1 VELRDYWRLLIRYL
15 PTVIVS
21 VIVGVAAAAAVTF
34 TATPQY
40 EASAQIFISTPAAA
54 LDISALAVG
63 SSFSQQRVKSY
74 SQIINGPATLGPVI
88 KKLNLDTTP
97 TNLAKRI
104 TASAPL
110 DTVLITVKV
119 RDTSAHLAAK
129 IANAVTAQF
138 AKTVDTLEIASA
150 GGGSP
155 VKVSTVKSAVPPSYP
170 ASPKKALNLMLGLI
184 LGFGLGLGIAT
195 LRQLFDNTVKNEEQ
209 LQGLPLLTAIGFDDE
224 AVKKPLVTQ
233 IGRYSSRAEAF
244 RQLRTNLQFIRSE
257 NPPRVIAVS
266 SALPGEGK
274 TTTSIN
280 LAITLSQAGFKV
292 VLVEADLRRPKIA
305 TYFPEAKGSEGLSEL
320 LSGRVKFSSVEALKE
335 SLLTWGNEGLRV
347 IPSGAIPPNPAELLN
362 SVRMDKVLAALRESF
377 DYVIIDTAPLLPVTD
392 AAVVASKCDGVVLT
406 TRAGVTKNA
415 EFKGAVEAIT
425 AVGSTVFGVVLNMIP
440 HQRGSGEYGYRYGS
454 SKYYG
459 SRKYRPYS
467 GKYAPAGKYAPSS
480 TYAPHIE

>member
-1 VELRDYWRLLIRYL
+1 MILSTFAGL
-15 PTVIVS
+15 
-21 VIVGVAAAAAVTF
+21 VGAAAVTF

-40 EASAQIFISTPAAA
+40 VASAQIFISTPAAS

-74 SQIINGPATLGPVI
+74 SQIINGPSTLGPVI
-88 KKLNLDTTP
+88 EKLKLDTTP
-97 TNLAKRI
+97 GELGRRV

-110 DTVLITVKV
+110 DTVLITIKV
-119 RDTSAHLAAK
+119 TDPIPARAAA
-129 IANAVTAQF
+129 IANAVAAQF
-138 AKTVDTLEIASA
+138 AVTVDTLEIAQA

-155 VKVSTVKSAVPPSYP
+155 VKVSTVKTAVTPGAP
-170 ASPKKALNLMLGLI
+170 ASPKKSLNFLMGLI

-195 LRQLFDNTVKNEEQ
+195 IRQLFDNTVKNEEH
-209 LQGLPLLTAIGFDDE
+209 LNGLPLLTAIGFDDE
-224 AVKKPLVTQ
+224 AATKPLVTQ

-244 RQLRTNLQFIRSE
+244 RQLRTNLQFIRAE

-362 SVRMDKVLAALRESF
+362 SLRMDKVLAALRESF

-406 TRAGVTKNA
+406 TRAGVTKTA

-425 AVGSTVFGVVLNMIP
+425 AVGSTVLGVVLNMIP
-440 HQRGSGEYGYRYGS
+440 HQRGTGDYGYRYGS